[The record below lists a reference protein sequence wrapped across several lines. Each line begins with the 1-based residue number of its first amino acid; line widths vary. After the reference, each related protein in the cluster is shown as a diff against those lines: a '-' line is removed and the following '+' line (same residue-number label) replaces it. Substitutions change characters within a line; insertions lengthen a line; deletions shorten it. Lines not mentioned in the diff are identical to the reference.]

1 MKKIIL
7 AGAFL
12 GLNIFAMAQ
21 TTYKVDIAPFP
32 KPEKGMKQVV
42 IEVPHSDQDNN
53 KKIEIFVGK
62 DMEVDTCN
70 RTFLG
75 GDFKT
80 SELKGWGY
88 NYLTFETKGV
98 AGSTMMACPNPEKV
112 MKFVSSRGYLTNYN
126 GRMPIVLYI
135 PEGYEAKFK
144 IYTANDEMFSAQEIQ
159 NKTK

>member
-1 MKKIIL
+1 MKKSIL
-7 AGAFL
+7 SGLFL
-12 GLNIFAMAQ
+12 GLSIFGMAQ
-21 TTYKVDIAPFP
+21 TTYKVDITPFP

-42 IEVPHSDQDNN
+42 IEVPHSDQDSN

-62 DMEVDTCN
+62 NMDVDTCN
-70 RTFLG
+70 KNTLG
-75 GDFKT
+75 GTFKT

-98 AGSTMMACPNPEKV
+98 AASTRMACPNPEKIT
-112 MKFVSSRGYLTNYN
+112 KFVTAQGYLTNYN

-135 PEGYEAKFK
+135 PEGYDAKFK
-144 IYTANDEMFSAQEIQ
+144 IYSTNGEEFSAQEIQ